1 LLSAF
6 AVGEYYN
13 LIIHLYYL
21 AFYTESSMNSNIQ
34 SQFSHFSNHLL
45 KKRNSDGFWTGR
57 LSSSA
62 LGVAVA
68 VTALH
73 FYNAPENAPEIAS
86 GIKWLEENVNDADGG
101 FGDSPESVSN
111 VSTSLLCYSAVKVCG
126 QHSDLLLK
134 IEDYLRAQKID
145 VNSEQLIAAI
155 LDFYKTDRTF
165 SVPILTMCAL
175 CDVPGKQAFDSI
187 PQLPF
192 ELSLLPRSFYS
203 MLNLSVVSYAIPAL
217 VAVGVAIF
225 RYKQRKN
232 PLMRLI
238 REASVKKSL
247 RLLRKIQPES
257 GGYLEAIP
265 LTAFVCLC
273 LIESG
278 YRDLEVVHEGMA
290 FLKRSQREDGSWP
303 IDIDL
308 STWVSS
314 LAVKSLRNQINEV
327 ISPDDRLKLTAHF
340 LSIQNKT
347 IHPFNGTQP
356 GGWGWTSF
364 SGSVPDGDDTP
375 GTILALM
382 ALNPENQDQIVK
394 PVLDGCNWLVQ
405 LQNNDGGFPTFS
417 RGWGKLPFDQSCSDL
432 TGHAILAMAKTAH
445 AFGDSLGRKQYSAI
459 KKSFVKALIYLEKH
473 QDKTGFWLPL
483 WFGNQHTKEHSNPVY
498 GTARVT
504 AYLNDTLKTSMGK
517 EYEVILE
524 LMIDRGCRY
533 LLSVQN
539 QDGSW
544 GGAKGIRGSIEE
556 TALAV
561 TALAPN
567 GFQEACNS
575 GMNWLAE
582 KTKSDGL
589 VAAPI
594 GLYFASLWYSE
605 ELYPLTAYLEC
616 LSVIMEAISTQQRPG

>member
-1 LLSAF
+1 
-6 AVGEYYN
+6 
-13 LIIHLYYL
+13 
-21 AFYTESSMNSNIQ
+21 MNTHNQ
-34 SQFSHFSNHLL
+34 SQFDELSSLLL
-45 KKRNSDGFWTGR
+45 KKRNADGYWEGR

-68 VTALH
+68 ITALH
-73 FYNAPENAPEIAS
+73 FYDAKGNTFEISAGLNWLDENI
-86 GIKWLEENVNDADGG
+86 NADGG
-101 FGDSPESVSN
+101 FGDSPGSVSN
-111 VSTSLLCYSAVKVCG
+111 VSTSLLCYAAVKVCG
-126 QHSDLLLK
+126 QKDVLLLK
-134 IEDYLRAQKID
+134 IGDYLRSQNID
-145 VNSEQLIAAI
+145 VNSEKLIPAI

-175 CDVPGKQAFDSI
+175 CDVPGKEAFDSI

-217 VAVGVAIF
+217 VAVGIAIF
-225 RYKQRKN
+225 RFKKKKN
-232 PLMRLI
+232 PLMSLI

-247 RLLRKIQPES
+247 ALLRKIQPES

-278 YRDLEVVHEGMA
+278 YRDLEVVRDGMD
-290 FLKRSQREDGSWP
+290 FLKRTQREDGSWP

-308 STWVSS
+308 STWVTT
-314 LAVKSLRNQINEV
+314 LAVKSIKNH
-327 ISPDDRLKLTAHF
+327 PDVLTSDDKQKLTKH
-340 LSIQNKT
+340 LLVIQNKQ

-356 GGWGWTSF
+356 GGWGWTSH

-375 GTILALM
+375 GTILALL
-382 ALNPENQDQIVK
+382 ALNQENSKLIQNPILAGLK
-394 PVLDGCNWLVQ
+394 WLNQ

-417 RGWGKLPFDQSCSDL
+417 RGWGKLPFDQSCADL
-432 TGHAILAMAKTAH
+432 TGHAIQAMAKTAH
-445 AFGDSLGRKQYSAI
+445 VFGDSLSKNQISAI

-483 WFGNQHTKEHSNPVY
+483 WFGNQHTADHTNPVY

-504 AYLNDTLKTSMGK
+504 AYLNETLNTQFGK
-517 EYEVILE
+517 EYEVILK
-524 LMIDRGCRY
+524 LMIERGCRY
-533 LLSVQN
+533 LVSVQN
-539 QDGSW
+539 QNGSW
-544 GGAKGIRGSIEE
+544 GGAKNVPGSIEE
-556 TALAV
+556 TSLAI
-561 TALAPN
+561 TALVRN
-567 GFQEACNS
+567 GFQEECTS
-575 GMNWLAE
+575 GLNWLAE

-594 GLYFASLWYSE
+594 GLYFASLWYDE
-605 ELYPLTAYLEC
+605 ELYPITAYLEC
-616 LSVIMEAISTQQRPG
+616 LSAIND

>member
-1 LLSAF
+1 MNQNPEHIQHQIDELNVLLR
-6 AVGEYYN
+6 
-13 LIIHLYYL
+13 
-21 AFYTESSMNSNIQ
+21 Q
-34 SQFSHFSNHLL
+34 
-45 KKRNSDGFWTGR
+45 KRNAAGYWEGR

-68 VTALH
+68 ITALH
-73 FYNAPENAPEIAS
+73 FYDAPANVPEISS
-86 GIKWLEENVNDADGG
+86 GLNWLETNINSDDG
-101 FGDSPESVSN
+101 FGDSPTSQSN
-111 VSTSLLCYSAVKVCG
+111 VSTSLLCYAAVKVCG
-126 QHSDLLLK
+126 HKENLLLK
-134 IEDYLRAQKID
+134 VGDYLRSQNID
-145 VNSEQLIAAI
+145 VNSEQLIPAI

-175 CDVPGKQAFDSI
+175 CGVPGKEAFDSI

-217 VAVGVAIF
+217 VAVGIAIF
-225 RYKQRKN
+225 RFKKKKN

-278 YRDLEVVHEGMA
+278 YRDLKVVRDGMA
-290 FLKRSQREDGSWP
+290 FLKRTQREDGSWP

-308 STWVSS
+308 STWVTT
-314 LAVKSLRNQINEV
+314 LAVKSIKNH
-327 ISPDDRLKLTAHF
+327 PDVLTSDDKQKLTKHLLA
-340 LSIQNKT
+340 IQNKE

-356 GGWGWTSF
+356 GGWGWTSH

-375 GTILALM
+375 GTILALL
-382 ALNPENQDQIVK
+382 ALNQGNLGLVRE
-394 PVLDGCNWLVQ
+394 PVLAGLKWLNQ

-417 RGWGKLPFDQSCSDL
+417 RGWGKLPFDQSCADL
-432 TGHAILAMAKTAH
+432 TGHAILAMAKTANI
-445 AFGDSLGRKQYSAI
+445 FVDSLSKKQISGI
-459 KKSFVKALIYLEKH
+459 KKSFVKSLIYLEKQQH
-473 QDKTGFWLPL
+473 KTGYWLPL
-483 WFGNQHTKEHSNPVY
+483 WFGNQHTVDHSNPVY

-504 AYLNDTLKTSMGK
+504 AYLNETLNTQFGK
-517 EYEVILE
+517 EYAIILK
-524 LMIDRGCRY
+524 LMIDRGCGY
-533 LLSVQN
+533 LVSVQN

-544 GGAKGIRGSIEE
+544 GGAKNIPGSIEE
-556 TALAV
+556 TSLAV
-561 TALAPN
+561 TALVSN
-567 GFQEACNS
+567 GFQDECTS
-575 GMNWLAE
+575 GLNWLAE

-594 GLYFASLWYSE
+594 GLYFASLWYDE
-605 ELYPLTAYLEC
+605 EMYPLTAYLEC
-616 LSVIMEAISTQQRPG
+616 LSASREVIDFPVA